1 MITDESQR
9 GTGISIT
16 LKVNRPSLDAT
27 QKASTVNYFI
37 RVSKTLETADE
48 QKLNNLTHEGRE
60 GETE

>member
-1 MITDESQR
+1 MSRSEEPASL
-9 GTGISIT
+9 SPS

-48 QKLNNLTHEGRE
+48 QKLKNLTHEGRE